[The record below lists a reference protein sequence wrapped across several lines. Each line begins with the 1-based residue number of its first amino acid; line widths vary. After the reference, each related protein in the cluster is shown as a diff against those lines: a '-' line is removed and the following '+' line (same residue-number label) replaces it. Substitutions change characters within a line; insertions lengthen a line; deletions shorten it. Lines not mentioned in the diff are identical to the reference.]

1 MLENVIATHPRPV
14 RLKGRKLPAAWL
26 LAVVLAFTA
35 FSLWHV
41 LRPHVS
47 NLGSA
52 QLMSEHGV
60 YSAWNSGQVIV
71 LIRHAE
77 RCDRSNHAC
86 LGDPAGI
93 TVEGNQAATAVGE
106 GIRRLGLA
114 GADILSSPE
123 VRTQQTASA
132 VFGKAI
138 ETQDWLARCDST
150 FANAAL
156 AHKREGHNLVLIT
169 HSGCIDHLERQ
180 LRVAGGERV
189 AGYASALFVSK
200 DSNGKAHLLG
210 QLNANQWQT
219 LNSSTGM

>member
-1 MLENVIATHPRPV
+1 MLENVIATHPRLL
-14 RLKGRKLPAAWL
+14 RLKRRKLPAIWL
-26 LAVVLAFTA
+26 LAVLLAMTA
-35 FSLWHV
+35 FGLWHV
-41 LRPHVS
+41 LRTHVT

-60 YSAWNSGQVIV
+60 YSAWNSGKMII

-93 TVEGNQAATAVGE
+93 TVDGSQAAAAVGD

-114 GADILSSPE
+114 NADILSSPE

-156 AHKREGHNLVLIT
+156 AHKREGHNLVLVT

-219 LNSSTGM
+219 LNSGTGK

>member
-1 MLENVIATHPRPV
+1 MLENVIATHSRLPRPK
-14 RLKGRKLPAAWL
+14 RRKLPAVWL
-26 LAVVLAFTA
+26 LAVLLAVA
-35 FSLWHV
+35 ALGLWHV
-41 LRPHVS
+41 FSTHVA
-47 NLGSA
+47 NLGSS
-52 QLMSEHGV
+52 QLMSENGV
-60 YSAWNSGQVIV
+60 YRAWNSGNVIV
-71 LIRHAE
+71 LVRHAE

-93 TVEGNQAATAVGE
+93 TVDGSQAAAAVGD
-106 GIRRLGLA
+106 GLRGLGLA
-114 GADILSSPE
+114 NADILSSPE
-123 VRTQQTASA
+123 VRTQQTASF

-138 ETQDWLARCDST
+138 ETQEWLARCDST

-156 AHKREGHNLVLIT
+156 AHKRDGHNLVLVT

-189 AGYASALFVSK
+189 AGYASALFISK

-219 LNSSTGM
+219 LNSSTGK

>member
-1 MLENVIATHPRPV
+1 MLENVIATHPRPL
-14 RLKGRKLPAAWL
+14 RLKRRKLPTVWL
-26 LAVVLAFTA
+26 LASLLAFTA
-35 FSLWHV
+35 FGLWHV
-41 LRPHVS
+41 LRTHIT

-52 QLMSEHGV
+52 QLMNEHGV
-60 YSAWNSGQVIV
+60 YSAWNSGEVIM

-93 TVEGNQAATAVGE
+93 TVDGNQAAAAVGV
-106 GIRRLGLA
+106 GIRHLHLA
-114 GADILSSPE
+114 NADILSSPE

-138 ETQDWLARCDST
+138 ETQDWLARCDGT
-150 FANAAL
+150 FTNAAL
-156 AHKREGHNLVLIT
+156 AHKREGHNLVLVT
-169 HSGCIDHLERQ
+169 HSGCIDHLEQQ
-180 LRVAGGERV
+180 LGVTGGERV

-219 LNSSTGM
+219 LNSSTGK

>member
-1 MLENVIATHPRPV
+1 MLENVIATHPRLL
-14 RLKGRKLPAAWL
+14 RLNRRKVPAIWLMAVL
-26 LAVVLAFTA
+26 LAMTA
-35 FSLWHV
+35 FGLWHV
-41 LRPHVS
+41 LLTHVT
-47 NLGSA
+47 NLGSSH
-52 QLMSEHGV
+52 LMSEHGV
-60 YSAWNSGQVIV
+60 YSAWNGNNVIV

-93 TVEGNQAATAVGE
+93 TVEGSQAAAAVGD

-114 GADILSSPE
+114 NADILSSPE
-123 VRTQQTASA
+123 VRTQQTAST
-132 VFGKAI
+132 VFGKGI

-156 AHKREGHNLVLIT
+156 AHKREGHNLVLVT

-180 LRVAGGERV
+180 LGVAGGERV

-219 LNSSTGM
+219 LNSSTGK